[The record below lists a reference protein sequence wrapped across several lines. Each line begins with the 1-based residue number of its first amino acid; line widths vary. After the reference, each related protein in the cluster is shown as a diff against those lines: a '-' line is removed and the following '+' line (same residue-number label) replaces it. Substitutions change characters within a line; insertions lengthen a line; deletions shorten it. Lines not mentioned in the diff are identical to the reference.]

1 MMYDFDGKKIKIADE
16 DIERTMST
24 FGISKEEAI
33 QVWLED
39 EGYLDNEEQNF
50 LEQKAKANNITA
62 TIHDAAKGKPRKER
76 KVVKKENPLKKEVI
90 SLIFEALSVNFDDV
104 SIKNDEKYIDFV
116 VDGREFTI
124 NLVEHRAKKEKK
136 S

>member
-1 MMYDFDGKKIKIADE
+1 MMYDFNGKKIKISDE
-16 DIERTMST
+16 DIQRSMECW
-24 FGISKEEAI
+24 GITKEEAI

-39 EGYLDNEEQNF
+39 EGYLDNEEQNE

-90 SLIFEALSVNFDDV
+90 SLIFEALSANFDNV

-116 VDGREFTI
+116 VDGREFTV
-124 NLVEHRAKKEKK
+124 NLVEHRTKKEKK

>member
-1 MMYDFDGKKIKIADE
+1 MMYDFNGKKIKIADE
-16 DIERTMST
+16 DIERSMTSL
-24 FGISKEEAI
+24 GLSKEEAI

-39 EGYLDNEEQNF
+39 EGYLDNEEQNL

-76 KVVKKENPLKKEVI
+76 KVVKKENPLKKDVI
-90 SLIFEALSVNFDDV
+90 STIYSALSAKFDNV

>member
-1 MMYDFDGKKIKIADE
+1 MMYDFNGKKIKIADE

-24 FGISKEEAI
+24 FGVSKEEAI

-39 EGYLDNEEQNF
+39 EGYLDNEEQNL

-76 KVVKKENPLKKEVI
+76 KVIKKENPLKKEVI
-90 SLIFEALSVNFDDV
+90 SLIFEALSANFDDV

-116 VDGREFTI
+116 VDGREFTV

>member
-24 FGISKEEAI
+24 FGVSKEEAI

-39 EGYLDNEEQNF
+39 EGYLDNEEQNL

-90 SLIFEALSVNFDDV
+90 SLIFKALSANFDDV

-124 NLVEHRAKKEKK
+124 NLVEHRVKKEKK